1 MVIALIVVAVI
12 AALAIGFLFARRSAT
27 PVINPVGEL
36 AGRLSQLTDQT
47 DRLSDLLQKRLDDVS
62 SAMGQKLDE
71 NSIRTAQSL
80 GEIQTRLSVID
91 EAQKNLFSL
100 SNEIAGFRNL
110 LSNKQARGAFGEV
123 QLKDLVKSILP
134 PSAYSFQKALVN
146 GNRVDC
152 LIILP
157 NPPGP
162 IAVDAKFP
170 LESYHGLHKA
180 QDAIERERATKVFAD
195 AIGKHI
201 DDIATRYIVP
211 GETAEQA
218 LMFLPSEAVYAE
230 IHAHHPKIVEKSFRQ
245 KVYIVS
251 PTTLM
256 ATLQTVRAILI
267 DVKMREQAGQIQK
280 EVQKLLDDIARL
292 DHRVESLVKHFGQA
306 NQDLDQVQ
314 KSTFKIAHSGQRIKE
329 VRLEDAPVTDETFT
343 SPTEKLEIT
352 KN

>member
-12 AALAIGFLFARRSAT
+12 AALAIGFLFAHRSAT
-27 PVINPVGEL
+27 PAINPVGEL

-180 QDAIERERATKVFAD
+180 QDAVERERAAKVFAD

-314 KSTFKIAHSGQRIKE
+314 KSTFKITHSGQRIKE